1 KLTSKAKG
9 GSIMSATTNISHHSN
24 SARLED
30 PRIENGKAMLIA
42 GLRGRYTAN
51 SMDIIAQWQ
60 RFMAYMGKL
69 PQQTGQDAFGLNFLG
84 QGQPGIEYLSG
95 VEVSSCS
102 GLPADFSCVSIP
114 AQRYAVFVHRG
125 HLSTLYETCDAIAHD
140 WLPRSG
146 HKAPPIREGA
156 PDFFER
162 YTHEFNPQ
170 TGTGGI
176 EIWVPIQ

>member
-1 KLTSKAKG
+1 
-9 GSIMSATTNISHHSN
+9 MSTKTNISNHPAST
-24 SARLED
+24 RLEE
-30 PRIENGKAMLIA
+30 PRFENGKAMLIA
-42 GLRGRYTAN
+42 GLRGHYTSD
-51 SMDIIAQWQ
+51 SMNQLSSQWQ
-60 RFMAYMGKL
+60 RFMGHIGKL

-84 QGQPGIEYLSG
+84 QGEPGIEYLSG

-102 GLPADFSCVSIP
+102 GLPADFDCVSIP
-114 AQRYAVFVHRG
+114 AQRYAVFGHRG
-125 HLSTLYETCDAIAHD
+125 HLSTIYETCEAIAHD

-146 HKAPPIREGA
+146 HKAPPVREGA

-162 YTHEFNPQ
+162 YSREFNPQ